1 MCYEYSSWFRSVRER
16 ELAKARERKEA
27 EERAAAKTAPAREP
41 ARPQSREPDK
51 VPA

>member
-1 MCYEYSSWFRSVRER
+1 MCYEYRRWFRSVRER
-16 ELAKARERKEA
+16 ELAKARVRTEA
-27 EERAAAKTAPAREP
+27 DERAAAQTAPAREP